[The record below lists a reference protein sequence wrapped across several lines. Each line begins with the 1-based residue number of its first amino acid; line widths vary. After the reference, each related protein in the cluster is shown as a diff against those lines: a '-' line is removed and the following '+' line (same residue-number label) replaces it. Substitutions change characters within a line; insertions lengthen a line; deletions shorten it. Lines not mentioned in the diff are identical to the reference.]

1 MKKII
6 YLCTATFLLSSC
18 TSIGVKGICNL
29 NIVSQETSIQV
40 KNKKIINNST
50 LTSVFKSYFG
60 DQKPN

>member
-1 MKKII
+1 
-6 YLCTATFLLSSC
+6 
-18 TSIGVKGICNL
+18 
-29 NIVSQETSIQV
+29 VSQETSIQV